1 MFWPV
6 EAILSGVVASFHSH
20 GTCRRLESPP
30 GALHNL
36 GFAEVRMAILSDG
49 MWFLVVDLISI
60 PPIIISNTE
69 HLVL

>member
-1 MFWPV
+1 MEYEGGFDHLHG
-6 EAILSGVVASFHSH
+6 LSHIY
-20 GTCRRLESPP
+20 CLPI
-30 GALHNL
+30 
-36 GFAEVRMAILSDG
+36 VRMAILSDG